1 MPLDTLMQSSLKL
14 TASRYDW
21 LRASP
26 DMGFAG
32 SVWRMWTVVS
42 WLAAAATSLVII
54 GVLRSKSARRNS
66 FNLYIAALCLP
77 DFIFSFFCTF
87 TCLLSALSG
96 HYYGGARGCAWQS
109 FYVVFGF
116 AGSMWMQAVIA
127 IEIRRVLRR
136 LRRRTNA
143 RVDPRQ
149 RLGGLELPSRPYGPV
164 VQRIVRRLEL
174 GAVRVERQA
183 RAVEAATIVER
194 RRRQKLV
201 GMMPASERPQ
211 AFALAAASAT
221 ALAASFALALASG
234 LGGRRAALPPLLRL
248 RGTHRLL
255 HQRRRVGRKLGRR
268 RRPGW
273 A

>member
-127 IEIRRVLRR
+127 IEIRRVLRCSHE
-136 LRRRTNA
+136 LITYQQQT
-143 RVDPRQ
+143 PRSVILQ
-149 RLGGLELPSRPYGPV
+149 AGV
-164 VQRIVRRLEL
+164 VY
-174 GAVRVERQA
+174 
-183 RAVEAATIVER
+183 
-194 RRRQKLV
+194 
-201 GMMPASERPQ
+201 
-211 AFALAAASAT
+211 
-221 ALAASFALALASG
+221 ALALFLAVWPHLPLG
-234 LGGRRAALPPLLRL
+234 LPIEENLAQGLACLPLPYNVPSELFLWLVFLNVGAFLPLGLIVVTAADVCIAAATRTGSFRPP
-248 RGTHRLL
+248 
-255 HQRRRVGRKLGRR
+255 
-268 RRPGW
+268 P
-273 A
+273 